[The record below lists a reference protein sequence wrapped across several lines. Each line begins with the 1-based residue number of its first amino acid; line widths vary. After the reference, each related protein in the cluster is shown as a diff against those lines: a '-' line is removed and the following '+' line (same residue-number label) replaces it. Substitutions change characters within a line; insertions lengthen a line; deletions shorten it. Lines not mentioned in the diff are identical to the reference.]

1 MTVSEL
7 LELFRKEV
15 DDEAQPFLWSDVEF
29 FRYLNDAQDTFV
41 RQTGGI
47 ADRRSALTNIS
58 YKAGNQFKKYD
69 DRIYRIKGA
78 SDANDKIL
86 SIRNFDNFSVDYS
99 SDDYGERISAGI
111 DNTRTGPID
120 CLITDVESN
129 EIQLYPIPDS
139 DGSIRLYVYRRPLS
153 EIVDEN
159 SELEIPS
166 YQHLNLLDWVKYRAF
181 MKQDVETFNGTKAAE
196 FRASFTTFVSEAKKE
211 KSAREDTKREM
222 VYGGIPML

>member
-1 MTVSEL
+1 MTVVEL

-15 DDEAQPFLWSDVEF
+15 DDETKLYLWSDKEF
-29 FRYLNDAQDTFV
+29 FVYLNEAQDTFV
-41 RQTGGI
+41 RLIGGI

-58 YKAGNQFKKYD
+58 YKIGNQFKKFD

-78 SDANDKIL
+78 FDENNKIL
-86 SIRNFDNFSVDYS
+86 SIRNLDHFAVNGA
-99 SDDYGERISAGI
+99 SDDYGVRNSSGL
-111 DNTRTGPID
+111 DNSRTGPIKY
-120 CLITDVESN
+120 LITDVESN

-166 YQHLNLLDWVKYRAF
+166 YQHVSLLDWVKYRAF
-181 MKQDVETFNGTKAAE
+181 MKQDVETFDGTKAAS
-196 FRASFTTFVSEAKKE
+196 FRTSFTDFVGQAKKE

-222 VYGGIPML
+222 AYGGIPM